1 MNRRERE
8 FQDWPE
14 CGAPCPMLSGSGSC
28 VRERGHTGPHQWP
41 EESRECRVVRD
52 ERADGQWD
60 QDTEDERRESEYAGW
75 FSYHEQTWLDRG
87 QVR

>member
-28 VRERGHTGPHQWP
+28 VRERGHTGPHAWP
-41 EESRECRVVRD
+41 NQPDLASYLAEE
-52 ERADGQWD
+52 
-60 QDTEDERRESEYAGW
+60 DTEDERRESEYAGW
-75 FSYHEQTWLDRG
+75 FSYHEQSWFDRI
-87 QVR
+87 VRS